1 VKGRPGPEGPGRRR
15 GPGNPEGVPR
25 SVGRGPGNPEGVPR
39 SAGRGP
45 GNPGGVPRTVGAR
58 SDPSVGRTGLW
69 LTVGVVAISTSP
81 ILVRLAAMPALA
93 LAFWRCLAGA
103 VVLAPFASRGRGRR
117 RLDQGDL
124 LRLAASGLFLAAH
137 FALWNASLA
146 LTSVAAATTLVSCTP
161 LFVGLGSGLLGE
173 APDRRT
179 WTGIV
184 VATAGAAVIGAGDA
198 GGSGPGPNPLLG
210 DVLAFAG
217 AAAMAA
223 YLLLG
228 RVVRR
233 RLTVSAYAASVYG
246 MAAAALLAAC
256 LLTGASLG
264 GYRAGSWLALAGV
277 VVGPQLLGHTVF
289 NSLLASVRASVVAV
303 ALLLEPVAATLL
315 AWLLFD
321 ELPSPAFWVG
331 APLVLPGVWLA
342 TTGPRRM

>member
-1 VKGRPGPEGPGRRR
+1 V
-15 GPGNPEGVPR
+15 
-25 SVGRGPGNPEGVPR
+25 
-39 SAGRGP
+39 
-45 GNPGGVPRTVGAR
+45 
-58 SDPSVGRTGLW
+58 
-69 LTVGVVAISTSP
+69 
-81 ILVRLAAMPALA
+81 AAMPALA

-103 VVLAPFASRGRGRR
+103 VVLAPFAARGLAGRLGRGDRW
-117 RLDQGDL
+117 
-124 LRLAASGLFLAAH
+124 RLAASGMFLAVH

-173 APDRRT
+173 QPDRRT

-184 VATAGAAVIGAGDA
+184 VATAGAVVIGLGDA
-198 GGSGPGPNPLLG
+198 GIGTVGEVRGGASGPPGGSSPLLG
-210 DVLAFAG
+210 DAMAFAG

-246 MAAAALLAAC
+246 TAAAVLLPAC

-277 VVGPQLLGHTVF
+277 VIGPQLLGHTVF
-289 NSLLASVRASVVAV
+289 NGLLASVRASVVAV
-303 ALLLEPVAATLL
+303 AMLLEPVVATLL
-315 AWLLFD
+315 AWLLLG
-321 ELPSPAFWVG
+321 ELPGLGLWLG
-331 APLVLPGVWLA
+331 APPVLAGVWLA
-342 TTGPRRM
+342 TTGARRM

>member
-1 VKGRPGPEGPGRRR
+1 VNHRRAPEQAVAAP
-15 GPGNPEGVPR
+15 
-25 SVGRGPGNPEGVPR
+25 
-39 SAGRGP
+39 SAGR
-45 GNPGGVPRTVGAR
+45 
-58 SDPSVGRTGLW
+58 TGFW
-69 LTVGVVAISTSP
+69 LAVGVAAISTSP
-81 ILVRLAAMPALA
+81 ILVRVAAMPALA

-103 VVLAPFASRGRGRR
+103 VVLAPFAARGRDRW
-117 RLDQGDL
+117 RLHRGDL
-124 LRLAASGLFLAAH
+124 ARLAAAGVFLAAH

-161 LFVGLGSGLLGE
+161 LFVGLGSGFLGE
-173 APDRRT
+173 PPDRRT

-184 VATAGAAVIGAGDA
+184 AATAGAVIIGLGDA
-198 GGSGPGPNPLLG
+198 AGSGPGPNPILG
-210 DVLAFAG
+210 DLLAFVG
-217 AAAMAA
+217 AAAMAV

-233 RLTVSAYAASVYG
+233 RLTLSAYAASVYG
-246 MAAAALLAAC
+246 TASAVLLPAC

-289 NSLLASVRASVVAV
+289 NGLLASVRASVVAV

-315 AWLLFD
+315 AWLLLD
-321 ELPSPAFWVG
+321 ELPAPLFWVG
-331 APLVLPGVWLA
+331 APLVLAGVWLA

>member
-1 VKGRPGPEGPGRRR
+1 VNDRRASEQAVAA
-15 GPGNPEGVPR
+15 P
-25 SVGRGPGNPEGVPR
+25 
-39 SAGRGP
+39 A
-45 GNPGGVPRTVGAR
+45 A
-58 SDPSVGRTGLW
+58 GRTGLW
-69 LTVGVVAISTSP
+69 LAVGVVAISTSP
-81 ILVRLAAMPALA
+81 ILVRVAAMPALA

-103 VVLAPFASRGRGRR
+103 VVLAPFAARGPARR
-117 RLDQGDL
+117 RLHRADL
-124 LRLAASGLFLAAH
+124 ARLAASGAFLAAH

-173 APDRRT
+173 PPDRRT
-179 WTGIV
+179 WIGIV
-184 VATAGAAVIGAGDA
+184 VATAGAVVIGLGDA
-198 GGSGPGPNPLLG
+198 AGAGPGPNPILG
-210 DVLAFAG
+210 DLLAFAG
-217 AAAMAA
+217 AAAVAV

-233 RLTVSAYAASVYG
+233 RLSLSAYAASVYG
-246 MAAAALLAAC
+246 TAAAVLLPAC

-289 NSLLASVRASVVAV
+289 NGLLASVRASVVAV

-315 AWLLFD
+315 AWWLFE
-321 ELPSPAFWVG
+321 ELPAALFWVG
-331 APLVLPGVWLA
+331 GPLTLAGVWLA